1 MAAAMARQEY
11 ALDPG
16 EAPEQ
21 KLVGRI
27 PPRRLDPPPA
37 FVVQPVD
44 IVQTGAANNADNR
57 LNNGISGGRR
67 TTPFV
72 SRHR

>member
-11 ALDPG
+11 TLDPRK
-16 EAPEQ
+16 APEQ

-27 PPRRLDPPPA
+27 PPRRLDPSPA
-37 FVVQPVD
+37 FVFQPVD
-44 IVQTGAANNADNR
+44 IVQAGAPDNADNR

-67 TTPFV
+67 TRPFV

>member
-1 MAAAMARQEY
+1 MATAMARQEH
-11 ALDPG
+11 ALDAG
-16 EAPEQ
+16 KTPEQ

-27 PPRRLDPPPA
+27 PPWSLDAPPR
-37 FVVQPVD
+37 FVLQPVD
-44 IVQTGAANNADNR
+44 IVQTGAADNADNR

-67 TTPFV
+67 TRPFV